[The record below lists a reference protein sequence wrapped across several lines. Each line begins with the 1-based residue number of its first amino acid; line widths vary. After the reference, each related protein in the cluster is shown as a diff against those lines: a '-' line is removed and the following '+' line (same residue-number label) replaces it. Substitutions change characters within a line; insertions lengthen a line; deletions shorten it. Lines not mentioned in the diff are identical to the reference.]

1 MELLF
6 LMKHIN
12 LDVSTVL
19 IYLLLCLAG
28 SYKQVILSF
37 VIIIWHEIGHL
48 FFLKLF
54 KVEIKKITIYPF
66 GGLISTNKLINFP
79 PLRELLI
86 SLGGVMN
93 QLLLFFAFRYLR
105 NLNYINLYTFQL
117 FRRLNFSILLFNI
130 LPLYPLDGY
139 IIFNSILNIGL
150 PYLKSSIISLII
162 SFFCL
167 LGFIIV
173 SFNLKIN
180 NFFVISFLIYKVYGY
195 LKDYKFYKNK
205 FILERIM
212 YDIPYKAIVY
222 KKFYS
227 PYYLGLNKYYY
238 FNYQNEKKVL
248 KNEYN
253 NHL

>member
-1 MELLF
+1 M
-6 LMKHIN
+6 
-12 LDVSTVL
+12 
-19 IYLLLCLAG
+19 
-28 SYKQVILSF
+28 
-37 VIIIWHEIGHL
+37 
-48 FFLKLF
+48 
-54 KVEIKKITIYPF
+54 
-66 GGLISTNKLINFP
+66 
-79 PLRELLI
+79 I

-93 QLLLFFAFRYLR
+93 QLLLFFIFRYLR

-180 NFFVISFLIYKVYGY
+180 NFFVISFLIYKVYGH

-212 YDIPYKAIVY
+212 YDIPYKVIVY
-222 KKFYS
+222 KKNYS